1 MTDRQ
6 TPQNKAHELCAAIRD
21 LNLSGMTPRVWATP
35 DGDMARVYT
44 MRGEYIQIDH
54 DLTIT
59 TSRLNMA
66 WGHILRD
73 LIAA

>member
-1 MTDRQ
+1 MTDQ
-6 TPQNKAHELCAAIRD
+6 TPKSKALELCAAIRA
-21 LNLSGMTPRVWATP
+21 LNLSGMTPRVWTTP
-35 DGDMARVYT
+35 NGDIARVYT
-44 MRGEYIQIDH
+44 MRGEYIQIDC

-73 LIAA
+73 LIEA